1 MGAAQPLG
9 AEDPRAQAVRHR
21 HAHVAQEVR
30 ARASE
35 HGLDGAAIDA
45 LLERG
50 RTHAGVGE
58 DGAGAEREVGDRLG
72 GPGGLTEKANTFA
85 ARDVLREYAAAAAQG
100 ARLDEVRAR
109 GARFADRG
117 DVDTVAGGLT
127 SEALVAAERRLIA
140 AAVGRAGE
148 VSAVVGAAV
157 LERALAGA
165 DRPLTDEQAGAVRAV
180 ATSGNG
186 VDVIEALAGTGKT
199 FILHSLVGNTFSPC
213 AGGPGRTLTP
223 MNRSVR
229 ITTSDGAVWAMD
241 VHIET
246 VEDPDSHAFVELV
259 SHQIDEGSALKA
271 APQDGG
277 PERWVVFNRD
287 HVTRVEQALAAV

>member
-1 MGAAQPLG
+1 VGAAQPLG
-9 AEDPRAQAVRHR
+9 AEDPRAQAVRRR

-50 RTHAGVGE
+50 RTHAGV
-58 DGAGAEREVGDRLG
+58 EREVGDRLA

-100 ARLDEVRAR
+100 ARVDEVRAR

-117 DVDTVAGGLT
+117 DVDTVAGGLI
-127 SEALVAAERRLIA
+127 SKDLVAVERRLIA

-180 ATSGNG
+180 ATSVNG

-199 FILHSLVGNTFSPC
+199 FFLHSLAGNTLSPC
-213 AGGPGRTLTP
+213 AAGPGRTLTP
-223 MNRSVR
+223 
-229 ITTSDGAVWAMD
+229 
-241 VHIET
+241 
-246 VEDPDSHAFVELV
+246 
-259 SHQIDEGSALKA
+259 
-271 APQDGG
+271 
-277 PERWVVFNRD
+277 
-287 HVTRVEQALAAV
+287 